1 MNMELTNEYCNEIID
16 LFMNDDDESMNKIIT
31 ILSEFQEKYNNI
43 STLNKITFRRDT
55 KKIFNLLLHTIASE
69 KALKEMDKV
78 WEENFS
84 DIQPTTDNLK
94 EKLDYLDFTYNVK
107 YVYDNIDNVN
117 LESPDNVFQTKCNNV
132 INYLKQGQNDIQE
145 LSNSMKEL
153 TNKLKEVH
161 NILTN
166 KEFTNNESV

>member
-1 MNMELTNEYCNEIID
+1 MELTSEYCDEIIY
-16 LFMNDDDESMNKIIT
+16 LFNNDDDESMNKIIT

-43 STLNKITFRRDT
+43 STLNEITFRKDT
-55 KKIFNLLLHTIASE
+55 KQIFNLLLHTIASE
-69 KALKEMDKV
+69 KALEEMDKV

-94 EKLDYLDFTYNVK
+94 EKMDYLDFTYNVK
-107 YVYDNIDNVN
+107 YVHDNIDNVN
-117 LESPDNVFQTKCNNV
+117 LKNPDNDFQKKCNNV
-132 INYLKQGQNDIQE
+132 INYLKQGENDMQE
-145 LSNSMKEL
+145 ISNSMKEL

-166 KEFTNNESV
+166 KEFTNNKSV

>member
-1 MNMELTNEYCNEIID
+1 MELTSEYCDEIID
-16 LFMNDDDESMNKIIT
+16 LFNNDDDESMNKIIT

-43 STLNKITFRRDT
+43 STLNEVIFRKDT
-55 KKIFNLLLHTIASE
+55 KKIFNLLLNTIASE
-69 KALKEMDKV
+69 KALEEMDKV

-84 DIQPTTDNLK
+84 NIQPTPDNLK

-107 YVYDNIDNVN
+107 YVHDNIDNVN
-117 LESPDNVFQTKCNNV
+117 LKNPDNHFQNKCNNV
-132 INYLKQGQNDIQE
+132 INYLKQGENDMQE
-145 LSNSMKEL
+145 ISNSMKEL

-166 KEFTNNESV
+166 KEFTNNKSV

>member
-1 MNMELTNEYCNEIID
+1 MELTNEYCNEIID